1 MEYILGILLVGLTG
15 WLLERRLPAEKRPWM
30 LYFWLGMGYGLLYA
44 FLTSP
49 YRLARITS
57 DLARFIS

>member
-1 MEYILGILLVGLTG
+1 MEYILGILLVGLAG
-15 WLLERRLPAEKRPWM
+15 LLLERRLPADWRPWM
-30 LYFWLGMGYGLLYA
+30 LYVWLGLGYGLIYA
-44 FLTSP
+44 FLVHP